1 MRFSEN
7 FRENFSRLTV
17 VRQVTSLIST
27 FLVALTLLLSSLSLA
42 AEQRA
47 WKSSDGTQTLQA
59 TFLSRDETSVTLR
72 RSDNRVLTFAIS
84 KLHRDDQ
91 SYLEKNH
98 PYKAPDGKE
107 AEPEGDAFGPLRFGD
122 TRKEVEA
129 KLLESSIVKTA
140 VNDDLFGRTGLNGVF
155 ETTQTIGGLPCFLY
169 FDWSGSGGLQEVTL
183 RTKALSGESYDG
195 KLRATWTELISLL
208 GKLYG
213 KTLSDAPYP
222 ERKELQD
229 GLMLSS
235 HLWRTSDGY
244 SVLLGAGQELSE
256 YCVSVRFTT
265 KHINPIVIP

>member
-1 MRFSEN
+1 MTAIFPLALAL
-7 FRENFSRLTV
+7 LTFA
-17 VRQVTSLIST
+17 LST
-27 FLVALTLLLSSLSLA
+27 LSLT
-42 AEQRA
+42 AEQRE
-47 WKSSDGTQTLQA
+47 WKSSDGAKTIEA
-59 TFLSRDETSVTLR
+59 SFLSRDRDAVTLR
-72 RSDNRVLTFAIS
+72 RPDNRLLTFAIQ
-84 KLHRDDQ
+84 KLHLDDQ
-91 SYLEKNH
+91 HYLEKNH
-98 PYKAPDGKE
+98 PYQAPPE
-107 AEPEGDAFGPLRFGD
+107 ESEPVGDAFGPLRFGD

-183 RTKALSGESYDG
+183 RTKALPGESYNG
-195 KLRATWTELISLL
+195 KLRATWAELITLL

-244 SVLLGAGQELSE
+244 SVLLGAGQELGGYS
-256 YCVSVRFTT
+256 VSVRFTT
-265 KHINPIVIP
+265 KRINPIVIP